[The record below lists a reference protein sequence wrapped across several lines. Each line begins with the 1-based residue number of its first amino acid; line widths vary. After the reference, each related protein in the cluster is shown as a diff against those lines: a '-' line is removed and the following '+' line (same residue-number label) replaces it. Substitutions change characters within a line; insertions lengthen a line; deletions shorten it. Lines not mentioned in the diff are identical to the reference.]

1 MVLPSYREGLPKSL
15 IEAAACGRAVVTTDV
30 PGCRDA
36 IVPDVTGVLV
46 PARNTSKLASAI
58 EHLLLN
64 PEKTSEMGR
73 QGRKFAETTFS
84 IEDVITAHFKI
95 YENN

>member
-1 MVLPSYREGLPKSL
+1 
-15 IEAAACGRAVVTTDV
+15 
-30 PGCRDA
+30 
-36 IVPDVTGVLV
+36 
-46 PARNTSKLASAI
+46 
-58 EHLLLN
+58 
-64 PEKTSEMGR
+64 MGR